1 MVDAATEDEL
11 EPAEVLIADVEVTL
25 TMEEMEEAAV
35 ALAEAEEL
43 QPRPTK
49 AHMSRFLLAA
59 VAVVG

>member
-11 EPAEVLIADVEVTL
+11 GPNEVLIADVEVTL
-25 TMEEMEEAAV
+25 ATEEMEEAAV
-35 ALAEAEEL
+35 ALTEAEEL
-43 QPRPTK
+43 QPHPTK